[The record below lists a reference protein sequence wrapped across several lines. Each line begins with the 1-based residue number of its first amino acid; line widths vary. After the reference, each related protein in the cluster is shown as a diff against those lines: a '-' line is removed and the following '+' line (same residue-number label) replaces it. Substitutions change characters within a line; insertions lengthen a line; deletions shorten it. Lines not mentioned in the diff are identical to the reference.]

1 LEKCLDNDEFRRKTI
16 SIGTKLFGGMDIT
29 SALSLFVDGML
40 RFLEDSASNPLS
52 YSLIF
57 LIYTI
62 LAAVA
67 LPIPV
72 ELGLFFSQDT
82 PVTVKV
88 LVMGMAK

>member
-1 LEKCLDNDEFRRKTI
+1 
-16 SIGTKLFGGMDIT
+16 MDIT